1 MRPFHSGDAPGK
13 DGAFSLS
20 GPPIAKAQQEA
31 RRMPPVSPDD
41 IHLHRSLQD
50 ISASTR
56 HALATFVV
64 SRASRGKGGYR
75 STAWCIDTADPSAR
89 ARRLT
94 SSRFDAR
101 SLVADPEGRR
111 LAFLSERD
119 AEGGQQVHLIRFDG
133 GEADALTHARPEIA
147 SLLGWSADGRRLLAT
162 QKMPWKE
169 DEHDDPDADARPI
182 VVRHLPYKMDGSG
195 TRVGHRTRLVE
206 IDADSGEVRTLVEGD
221 FDVSEATWSP
231 DGRRLAYSRSREGR
245 QGHQSDLWIAR
256 GDGSE
261 ARRDTDD
268 LYSVSGIRFSP
279 DGSRLAFAAGH
290 IEGDSIVGLYF
301 FDIDSGHRTWAGGDE
316 LQLEGASVVW
326 HPDGDR
332 VATIAARRGL
342 FEIAVV
348 DARSGA
354 ASRVDIGLRHVTAL
368 AGSRDG
374 LVFVAAS
381 VRRLDEL
388 YTVGWDGGGLRRRT
402 SFNRGWFGRRLRPR
416 VSKRRFEVPTETGG
430 TETVEAWL
438 MRPPEGEGP
447 FPLVVDFHGGPQS
460 VALIDFAS
468 HVYWYDMIARG
479 YAVLAPNTVGSG
491 SYGGEF
497 ARRLTGHWGEYDLP
511 QVEAIVE
518 RLREE
523 GIADRERLGCYGKSY
538 GGYLSA
544 WVAACSD
551 KFKAAVV
558 SAPVANL
565 QSHGG
570 TSDTGYYV
578 TPYAMGADLHEAAE
592 QYARLSPVEH
602 AAKVKTATLFLQGQD
617 DQRCPVGQSEE
628 MFANLIRAGHAQ
640 SMMAVYPGGSH
651 SMAGS
656 GRPSHRVDYH
666 RRVAD
671 WLSKY
676 V

>member
-1 MRPFHSGDAPGK
+1 MQS
-13 DGAFSLS
+13 
-20 GPPIAKAQQEA
+20 
-31 RRMPPVSPDD
+31 VTPDD
-41 IHLHRSLQD
+41 VYLHRSLQD
-50 ISASTR
+50 ITPSPDHSRA
-56 HALATFVV
+56 AFVV
-64 SRASRGKGGYR
+64 ARAGRGKDGYH
-75 STAWCIDTADPSAR
+75 STAWYVDTSADAPR
-89 ARRLT
+89 PRRLT
-94 SSRFDAR
+94 ASRFDAR
-101 SLVADPEGRR
+101 SLVVSPAGDR
-111 LAFLSERD
+111 LAFLSQRD
-119 AEGGQQVHLIRFDG
+119 DDAGQQVHLIRFDG
-133 GEADALTHARPEIA
+133 GEATALTRAEPGIA
-147 SLLGWSADGRRLLAT
+147 SLLGWSRDGRRLLAT

-169 DEHDDPDADARPI
+169 DRFDDPEADPRPV
-182 VVRHLPYKMDGSG
+182 VVRHLPYKMDGAG
-195 TRVGHRTRLVE
+195 MKAGHRTRLVE
-206 IDADSGEVRTLVEGD
+206 IDAASGEVRPLVEGD
-221 FDVSEATWSP
+221 FDVSEGTWSP
-231 DGRRLAYSRSREGR
+231 DGTMLAFSRTREGR
-245 QGHQSDLWIAR
+245 QRHQSDLWLAR
-256 GDGSE
+256 GDGRE
-261 ARRDTDD
+261 ARRITDD

-290 IEGDSIVGLYF
+290 IEGDSIVGLYLH
-301 FDIDSGHRTWAGGDE
+301 DVASGRRTWAGGDA
-316 LQLEGASVVW
+316 LQLEGASIVW

-342 FEIAVV
+342 FEIAIV
-348 DARSGA
+348 DAQDGRA
-354 ASRVDIGLRHVTAL
+354 RRVELGLRHVTAL

-388 YTVGWDGGGLRRRT
+388 YTVDWDGSGLRRRT
-402 SFNRGWFGRRLRPR
+402 SFNRRWFGQRLRPR
-416 VSKRRFEVPTETGG
+416 VAKRRFQVPTEGGG

-518 RLREE
+518 QLRSE

-544 WVAACSD
+544 WVAARSD

-602 AAKVKTATLFLQGQD
+602 ASKVKTATLFLQGQD
-617 DQRCPVGQSEE
+617 DQRCPLGQCEE
-628 MFANLIRAGHAQ
+628 MFANMVRAGHET
-640 SMMAVYPGGSH
+640 SMMVIYPGGSH

-671 WLSKY
+671 WLGRY